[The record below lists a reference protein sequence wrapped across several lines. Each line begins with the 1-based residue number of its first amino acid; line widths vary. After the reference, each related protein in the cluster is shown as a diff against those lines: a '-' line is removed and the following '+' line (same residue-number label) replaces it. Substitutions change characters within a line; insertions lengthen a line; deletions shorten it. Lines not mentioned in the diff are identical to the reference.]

1 MDNYRGHYFDS
12 FTRTQQGEVKN
23 QYYDPFYVK
32 HRKRTTKAQLRVL
45 ERTFETC
52 PRPDSLMRKKLG
64 DQLGM
69 TPRSVQVWFQ
79 NRRAKIKKM
88 QQSEENRISPILS
101 QIDQRAY
108 KRNIENFDLYPT
120 NNSLIRVPVIYQS
133 RGEPTYNY
141 FPSER
146 GYYHHSNEESGI
158 YDRNYPFDQ
167 M

>member
-45 ERTFETC
+45 EKTFETC

-64 DQLGM
+64 EQLGM

-79 NRRAKIKKM
+79 NRRAKIKK
-88 QQSEENRISPILS
+88 QQQGGDSRLSPILS
-101 QIDQRAY
+101 NMEQRGY
-108 KRNIENFDLYPT
+108 KRNIEDFDLYPT
-120 NNSLIRVPVIYQS
+120 NNSLTRVPIVYQN
-133 RGEPTYNY
+133 RTIQNHN
-141 FPSER
+141 
-146 GYYHHSNEESGI
+146 YYHGDQAYYHYSNGQF
-158 YDRNYPFDQ
+158 NDQ